1 MEGNINMKAGKDSR
15 REETKAD
22 PESGRNNNESSK
34 YYPEFLRK
42 ATHPGICIW
51 HMLFKVGALVCY
63 FLLNLFIDN
72 YVMTFISVILLSAFD
87 FWVVKNITGRILVG
101 LRWWSQVRDDGTEEW
116 FFESLEEKK
125 NAGIDSFIFWAIL
138 YVSPIIWAILALA
151 SLLSFAVYN
160 VTLCLSALALCGTN
174 LYGYIK

>member
-1 MEGNINMKAGKDSR
+1 MKGSS
-15 REETKAD
+15 TKARD
-22 PESGRNNNESSK
+22 EESKAPVNDEGGRN
-34 YYPEFLRK
+34 YYPEFLKK
-42 ATHPGICIW
+42 ATHPGVCLW
-51 HMLFKVGALVCY
+51 HMLFKAGALVSY

-101 LRWWSQVRDDGTEEW
+101 LRWWSQVKEDGTEEW
-116 FFESLEEKK
+116 YFESLEEKK

-138 YVSPIIWAILALA
+138 YITPLIWAILAVA
-151 SLLSFAVYN
+151 SVLSFAIYN
-160 VTLCLSALALCGTN
+160 VTLCLSAFALSGTN